1 MKKLIFLCLII
12 FVTIGSYAQENKSPL
27 DGTWR
32 CVSMG
37 TQKMTDS
44 SFPAMIRN
52 GTIKS
57 FSKEYFT
64 FVGHFDTDTVSP
76 DVYGAGT
83 YTLNGNKYEEH
94 IMFHN
99 LKSLIGLKFK
109 AIDEIRDDTLY
120 HSYNANAN
128 SWDLGEN
135 YFTEKY
141 VRLK

>member
-1 MKKLIFLCLII
+1 MKKLFVLGLILSM
-12 FVTIGSYAQENKSPL
+12 TIGSYAQENKSPL
-27 DGTWR
+27 EGTWR

-37 TQKMTDS
+37 AQKMTDN

-52 GTIKS
+52 GTIKT

-64 FVGHFDTDTVSP
+64 FVGHFDTDTIFP
-76 DVYGAGT
+76 DAYGAGT
-83 YTLNGNKYEEH
+83 YTLDGNKYEEH

-99 LKSLIGLKFK
+99 IKSLIDLKFK
-109 AIDEIRDDTLY
+109 AIDEIKNDTLY
-120 HSYNANAN
+120 HCYNTIAD
-128 SWDLGEN
+128 SWDLEEG

>member
-1 MKKLIFLCLII
+1 MKKFIFFGLII
-12 FVTIGSYAQENKSPL
+12 FVTIGSYAQGNKSPL
-27 DGTWR
+27 EGTWR

-37 TQKMTDS
+37 TQKLTDG

-52 GTIKS
+52 GTIKT

-64 FVGHFDTDTVSP
+64 FVGHFDMDTVSP
-76 DVYGAGT
+76 DAYGAGT

-99 LKSLIGLKFK
+99 IKSLIDLRFK
-109 AIDEIRDDTLY
+109 AIDEIRNDTLFHKY
-120 HSYNANAN
+120 TDKAD
-128 SWDLGEN
+128 SWDLGKS
-135 YFTEKY
+135 YVTEKY

>member
-1 MKKLIFLCLII
+1 MKKLIFFGLII
-12 FVTIGSYAQENKSPL
+12 FVTTGSYAQGNKFPL
-27 DGTWR
+27 EGTWR

-37 TQKMTDS
+37 TQKITDS
-44 SFPAMIRN
+44 SFPAMIKN
-52 GTIKS
+52 GNIKT

-99 LKSLIGLKFK
+99 VKSLIDLRFK
-109 AIDEIRDDTLY
+109 AIDEIRNDTLF
-120 HSYNANAN
+120 HCYNNSAD
-128 SWDLGEN
+128 SWDLGKSYN
-135 YFTEKY
+135 TEKY